1 MNLLNLLMNPVRIM
15 IMQYLTTHK
24 TAIASEIITHLS
36 NVSRATV
43 YNHLKILEENN
54 LISVIQENQIRGTVE
69 KVYSIK
75 EVEDDNHASYTTVI
89 NYLLYLM
96 MDFQKYFEN
105 TQGVMHEDMLYV
117 DRTVMYLN
125 DKDFQ
130 SFFQEYTELC
140 EKYFSNESMTDKR
153 GRTISLI
160 SSPFINGYQEQYENN
175 LKSE

>member
-1 MNLLNLLMNPVRIM
+1 MNLLNLLMNPVRMM

-24 TAIASEIITHLS
+24 TAIASDIIANLN

-43 YNHLKILEENN
+43 YNHLKILEESN
-54 LISVIQENQIRGTVE
+54 LITVVKENQVRGTIE
-69 KVYSIK
+69 KVYSISK
-75 EVEDDNHASYTTVI
+75 GDGCNHADYTTVI

-105 TQGVMHEDMLYV
+105 NQKVMNDDMLFV

-140 EKYFSNESMTDKR
+140 EKYFSNESLMNKQ
-153 GRTISLI
+153 GRTVSLI
-160 SSPFINGYQEQYENN
+160 SSPFNCVDQE
-175 LKSE
+175 